1 MRDYLKE
8 QLDRS
13 LVYGTKGF
21 VHGLIIKNP
30 FGAIEDIEYNIFK
43 LEYKNGKSGLAEIRT
58 GNYKYMALEAK
69 FSNMRTFGE
78 NISKDPDISF
88 YCNDGIYRKYN
99 LYSDNG
105 KYEYIVDYTIM
116 EDHINVG
123 SICIETSNLST
134 KGFSIDGFY
143 VSNDDTIELTRTLTA
158 LSSIKKSDI
167 TKNND
172 TVIVVLFIPGYN
184 VPVVKLYDNDIINM
198 DFMKQILGSIDEICN
213 PYDDL
218 LHFDKADL
226 HEIRDINISSN
237 EVIMKQDPTLDSTI
251 DYNYFNYMYS
261 KEGTG
266 IALKDIEFISVGKLD
281 GEYITTG
288 YENLVTKLKISNE
301 GKYLTK
307 HIYDGNISHP
317 NAKGISFPVD
327 NIICCTTCPNTNPY
341 ISILAQH
348 DNIVSYAN
356 ILKEL
361 NTDDKY
367 ASYIAI
373 CEDEDANNI
382 VSIFNPDSLKEK
394 KDDILL
400 VISSLQYFVQQLDL
414 NGTGQSKEYKIFQYS
429 DISGI
434 QFRYLYDEEA
444 DVFAYFDPISRVYF
458 NIKDNDIEI
467 VSAEVI
473 GVNNP
478 SLIFIRDR
486 YGVPIFFDNPNVK
499 S

>member
-8 QLDRS
+8 QLDKS

-21 VHGLIIKNP
+21 VHGLIVKNP
-30 FGAIEDIEYNIFK
+30 FGTIEDIEYNIFK

-58 GNYKYMALEAK
+58 GNHKYMALEAK

-167 TKNND
+167 TKNNE
-172 TVIVVLFIPGYN
+172 TIIVILFVPGYN

-218 LHFDKADL
+218 LHFDKVDL

-266 IALKDIEFISVGKLD
+266 IALKDIEFVSVGKLPE
-281 GEYITTG
+281 GEYITTR

-301 GKYLTK
+301 GKYIVQY
-307 HIYDGNISHP
+307 IYDGNISHP

-327 NIICCTTCPNTNPY
+327 NIICTTCCPDNT
-341 ISILAQH
+341 ILAQH
-348 DNIVSYAN
+348 SSIVSYAK
-356 ILKEL
+356 ILKDL
-361 NTDDKY
+361 DTADKY

-373 CEDEDANNI
+373 CEDEDGNNI
-382 VSIFNPDSLKEK
+382 VSGLNPDDLDDKLL
-394 KDDILL
+394 KDDIHL
-400 VISSLQYFVQQLDL
+400 VLSSLQYFVQQLDL
-414 NGTGQSKEYKIFQYS
+414 NGTGVTKEYKVFQYS

-434 QFRYLYDEEA
+434 QFKYLYSKED

-458 NIKDNDIEI
+458 NIKDNNIEI

-478 SLIFIRDR
+478 SLVFIRDR
-486 YGVPIFFDNPNVK
+486 YGVPIFFD
-499 S
+499 